1 MLVLPSTVT
10 HLSQKCC
17 FWKGNWQK
25 HPSSSSISLSVTQ
38 SHLLIEFQTEAQ
50 RQRWNGT
57 LNYVSCE
64 NRWTFTQCWPRQF
77 TSKSG
82 THTHKTHLHGIP
94 EKTEPLN
101 LRLAVIL
108 QRGWLKRV
116 KEEEEGRENRKREEN
131 NQRGSRGGHRWLQG
145 RSCKGGPTAGPM
157 ASEQC
162 KYSSPG
168 LSPQEAAGS
177 AVPPG
182 SSSEHGG
189 AEGVMNLRRFEQ
201 HCPASIVVLLTC
213 RRHKETDSIMQTKYR
228 ESTMK
233 NSKRLNRGELMM
245 KCSLL

>member
-101 LRLAVIL
+101 LRHAVIL

-145 RSCKGGPTAGPM
+145 RSCKGGSDCWP
-157 ASEQC
+157 
-162 KYSSPG
+162 YG
-168 LSPQEAAGS
+168 LRTVQVQFS
-177 AVPPG
+177 
-182 SSSEHGG
+182 
-189 AEGVMNLRRFEQ
+189 R
-201 HCPASIVVLLTC
+201 I
-213 RRHKETDSIMQTKYR
+213 
-228 ESTMK
+228 ESTRGGRF
-233 NSKRLNRGELMM
+233 SCSTRLKFRAWWCGGSDESQTLWTTLS
-245 KCSLL
+245 CFHRCASHLL